1 MAYQVEVRF
10 LIIKV
15 GTLNRWFTGLTTFII
30 ILNSVNLAIYDYSD
44 RDSLTSYNKVLN
56 ILNEIFTFIFLA
68 ESIIKILAMG
78 FIMHEKSYLRDGWNI
93 LDFFIGEVKR
103 IYTV

>member
-1 MAYQVEVRF
+1 MEVKF
-10 LIIKV
+10 YPQGFDTKY
-15 GTLNRWFTGLTTFII
+15 RWFTGLTTLII
-30 ILNSVNLAIYDYSD
+30 ILNSVNLSIYDYSD

-78 FIMHEKSYLRDGWNI
+78 FIMHENSYLRDGWNI
-93 LDFFIGEVKR
+93 LDFFIVMLG
-103 IYTV
+103 